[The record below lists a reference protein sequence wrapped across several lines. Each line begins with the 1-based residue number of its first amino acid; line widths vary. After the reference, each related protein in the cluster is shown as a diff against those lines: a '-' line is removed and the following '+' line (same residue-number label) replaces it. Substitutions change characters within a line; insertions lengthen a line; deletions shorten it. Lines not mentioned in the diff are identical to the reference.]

1 MGHLNTLLAAKQ
13 EGDLLVVGLNSDSSV
28 KALKGPSRPINCQ
41 DERATMLAA
50 LECVVIVVIFEEQ
63 TPLALIEKLRPDVH
77 VKGGDYKEED
87 LPEAA
92 VIKSF
97 GGKIVLAK
105 LIPGRSTTKLITLTQ
120 NSDSKK

>member
-1 MGHLNTLLAAKQ
+1 
-13 EGDLLVVGLNSDSSV
+13 
-28 KALKGPSRPINCQ
+28 
-41 DERATMLAA
+41 MLAA
-50 LECVVIVVIFEEQ
+50 LECVDIVVIFEEE
-63 TPLALIEKLRPDVH
+63 TPLVLIEKLRPDVH